1 MVAGLVSYP
10 ERCTGCRFCELVCSL
25 THEGVVN
32 RRKARIRVVRNGIM
46 NDVPVVCTQCVACGD
61 DCCAEA
67 CPENAISM
75 VDGVL
80 IVNEDECDG
89 CGACE
94 RACRYGAIRV
104 VEGLARKCDL
114 CGGDPVCVKFC
125 PLGALKFEEPK
136 EERYLSVLS
145 LLEVK

>member
-10 ERCTGCRFCELVCSL
+10 ERCTGCRFCELICSL

-32 RRKARIRVVRNGIM
+32 RRKARIRVVKNGIM

-80 IVNEDECDG
+80 IVDEDECDG

-94 RACRYGAIRV
+94 RTCRYGVIRV
-104 VEGLARKCDL
+104 VEGVARKCDL
-114 CGGDPVCVKFC
+114 CGGDPACVKFC